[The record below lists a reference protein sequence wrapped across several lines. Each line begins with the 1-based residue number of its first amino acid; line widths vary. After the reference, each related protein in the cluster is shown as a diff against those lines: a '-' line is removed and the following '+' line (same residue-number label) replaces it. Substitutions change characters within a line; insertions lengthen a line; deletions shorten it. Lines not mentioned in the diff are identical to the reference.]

1 VYQKITL
8 AIVLLL
14 APSALAQYGGGGGGG
29 GQHHN
34 RGGSGS
40 GPTPDTSSGD
50 IKGFE
55 RAVALQATSDQVAQ
69 FRTLMA
75 STSEARKRTQ
85 EMLQLAVSG
94 KSFGNADKL
103 ADAIEEAQ
111 SDNQKFLQG
120 FSKEQE
126 EGLKKLTKKL
136 RKSDSELSGQTKAL
150 VRGVERRTSDDQL
163 APALQKLEKTLSDFQ
178 SDQLAVAAE
187 MGIQDQTNSE
197 QPQSQPVGALQRL

>member
-1 VYQKITL
+1 MYQKITL

-14 APSALAQYGGGGGGG
+14 APSAVAQYGGAGGGR
-29 GQHHN
+29 HHN
-34 RGGSGS
+34 RGGSGA

-69 FRTLMA
+69 FRTLRA
-75 STSEARKRTQ
+75 STSDARKRTQ

-150 VRGVERRTSDDQL
+150 VRGVERRTSDGQL

-187 MGIQDQTNSE
+187 MGIQDQMNSE